1 MNRIRIFRS
10 PDARYYAEDVLEG
23 PEIYTDEALAGMAG
37 HGFNG
42 IWLRIRLRD
51 ATRTAIFPEL
61 GARAEAYR
69 QALST
74 LCARAARHGIGVY
87 LYLNEPL
94 CFPADDP
101 FWAAHPEVRGANGAS
116 GMDEW
121 PHTVA
126 CCTSHPAMQ
135 AWLRTACAD
144 LFRHCPQLAGV
155 LTITASEHHT
165 HCYSHAGGGGTA
177 CPRCGGRDVAEVVAE
192 VNNLIHAGIVSVAPQ
207 ATVIAWN
214 WSWKTYSHEAQ
225 QRIIQQLE
233 PSIVVMADWERG
245 GTKRILGK
253 ERAIDE
259 YSLAYVGPSEEFTAV
274 QAAAVAGGRTV
285 WAKLQIG
292 TTHEIA
298 TVNNLPLIPNLL
310 GKARRLRERD
320 VAGALCCWNF
330 GNRLT
335 LNTWAFN
342 RFLDDPQLAAK
353 DDATVLA
360 ETARGYLGVTD
371 PAPVL
376 QAWERFVAAFD
387 HYPFHNCFLYSA
399 PVNYAPAYPLP
410 RPGDPDRPMPWNW
423 VPLKKPYGTRLI
435 QTVEHEWGHTG
446 YTLEEYRDAFRAMA
460 RLFGDGLADYRRALE
475 DSPRPEARR
484 ELRNAIVIH
493 HILRSTAN
501 IYAAYLICRA
511 TPFDAK
517 AWHAIA
523 DDEAAHLAEV
533 EPLLAGE
540 TEIGWH
546 SEAADWFFTQADIA
560 AKRRGLAA
568 DGPLAACDRATRG
581 GC

>member
-1 MNRIRIFRS
+1 MSGSHEVMKIRIFRS

-23 PEIYTDEALAGMAG
+23 PDVYTDTALAGMAA

-51 ATRTAIFPEL
+51 AARTDIFPEL
-61 GARAEAYR
+61 GVDADRYR
-69 QALST
+69 QALHR

-94 CFPADDP
+94 CFPSDDP
-101 FWAAHPEVRGANGAS
+101 FWAAHPEVRGASGSS

-121 PHTVA
+121 PRTFA

-135 AWLRTACAD
+135 EWLRTACAD
-144 LFRHCPQLAGV
+144 LFRHCPQASGAF
-155 LTITASEHHT
+155 TITASEHHT
-165 HCYSHAGGGGTA
+165 HCCSHAPDGGTA

-192 VNNLIHAGIVSVAPQ
+192 VNNLIHAGIASVAPQ

-225 QRIIQQLE
+225 RRIVQYLA
-233 PSIVVMADWERG
+233 PGIVVMADWERG
-245 GTKRILGK
+245 GTKSILGK

-274 QAAAVAGGRTV
+274 QAAAVAGGHTV

-342 RFLDDPQLAAK
+342 RFLDDPRLETK
-353 DDATVLA
+353 DDANVLA
-360 ETARGYLGVTD
+360 ATARDYLGVKN

-376 QAWERFVAAFD
+376 AAWTLFTQAFD
-387 HYPFHNCFLYSA
+387 HYPFHMLFVYSS

-410 RPGDPDRPMPWNW
+410 RPGDPDRPMQWTW
-423 VPLKKPYGTRLI
+423 IPLRKPYGTRLI
-435 QTVEHEWGHTG
+435 QTIEHEWGNTG
-446 YTLEEYRDAFRAMA
+446 YTLEEYRDAFIAMT
-460 RLFGDGLADYRRALE
+460 RIFGEGLAHYRAALVGTTAVA
-475 DSPRPEARR
+475 ARR
-484 ELRNAIVIH
+484 ELRNAEVIH

-501 IYAAYLICRA
+501 IYTAYLLCRQA
-511 TPFDAK
+511 PFDET
-517 AWHAIA
+517 AWNAIA
-523 DDEAAHLAEV
+523 RDEAMHLKELL
-533 EPLLAGE
+533 PLLEGE
-540 TEIGWH
+540 TEIGYH
-546 SEAADWFFTQADIA
+546 SEAASWFFTVSEVREKINNINAGKIQ
-560 AKRRGLAA
+560 
-568 DGPLAACDRATRG
+568 CHSFM
-581 GC
+581 